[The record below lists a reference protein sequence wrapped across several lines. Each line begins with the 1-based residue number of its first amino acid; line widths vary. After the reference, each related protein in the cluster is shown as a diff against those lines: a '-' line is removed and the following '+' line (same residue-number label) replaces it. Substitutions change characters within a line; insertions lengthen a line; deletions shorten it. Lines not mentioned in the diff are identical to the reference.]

1 MQTII
6 LPKPRPGSAGKES
19 AVLDDELH
27 VLIRKAYNRTNRAM
41 VRFTAGLGLKPG
53 QPKVLEYLSEHD
65 GCTARDICQ
74 GCIIDKSTMAILLP
88 RLEEQGLVRRETSRQ
103 DARMAHVYLTE
114 QGWEL
119 ARAIRE
125 GARLIDARSIEGV
138 PESDRAATLRT
149 LRHIVGLDDEALG
162 VTTGLAEGADDDIPP
177 SGSPNPIPQ

>member
-103 DARMAHVYLTE
+103 DARMAHVYLRD
-114 QGWEL
+114 GSW
-119 ARAIRE
+119 RAPFGKGRDSST
-125 GARLIDARSIEGV
+125 RARS
-138 PESDRAATLRT
+138 RACPKATGRRPYARCT
-149 LRHIVGLDDEALG
+149 ISSAS
-162 VTTGLAEGADDDIPP
+162 TTRR
-177 SGSPNPIPQ
+177 ST

>member
-74 GCIIDKSTMAILLP
+74 GCVIDKSTMAILLP

-138 PESDRAATLRT
+138 PESDRATTIRT
-149 LRHIVGLDDEALG
+149 LRHIAGLDDEALD
-162 VTTGLAEGADDDIPP
+162 VTTGLAEGADDDMPP

>member
-6 LPKPRPGSAGKES
+6 ILKLRPDFAGKES

-88 RLEEQGLVRRETSRQ
+88 RLEEQGLVRRETSKE
-103 DARMAHVYLTE
+103 DARMAYVHLTE
-114 QGWEL
+114 RGWEL
-119 ARAIRE
+119 ARSIRE
-125 GARLIDARSIEGV
+125 GARIIDAHSIEGV
-138 PESDRAATLRT
+138 PESDRAATIRT
-149 LRHIVGLDDEALG
+149 LRHIADLDDGALD
-162 VTTGLAEGADDDIPP
+162 VTTGLAKGADDGMPP